1 MMFGFRQKV
10 TAIILLYFL
19 MAFSITLFSQ
29 FQVVSTIMKTVL
41 VVFFVSDT
49 IINSGDNKKVVQY
62 GLSLF
67 ILFVSFFIGQ
77 YYYHDDNF
85 KEGII
90 KNFTHFAR
98 FAFWIIVVVWFSV
111 QKYTL
116 EDLKKVLNVI
126 TIVLVFNSL
135 FIFAG
140 IMFNINLFQ
149 TYQGGWRFGYNGL
162 FSSISTTSYLYV
174 IVIYSEFFLIKKE
187 GKNKLLFFLLASSGV
202 LIGTKTLW
210 LFLMSL
216 LIFNITNTRL
226 SGLSIRY
233 AVLLLLISAVFI
245 WMGFPIIEEQFAVWE
260 NIFNERGLSAAVLS
274 YRNISFQKFFLDD
287 IENKWGLI
295 NFLFGGADFY
305 NRMRTEMMIIDLF
318 HFWGLIGGAFYLYII
333 GRYLKLNFLRKI
345 DHYLF
350 IVIMI
355 LLIGI
360 VSGNL
365 FHNSNNTL
373 FIVLLISFLREYKL
387 RENNIPINT

>member
-1 MMFGFRQKV
+1 
-10 TAIILLYFL
+10 
-19 MAFSITLFSQ
+19 
-29 FQVVSTIMKTVL
+29 
-41 VVFFVSDT
+41 
-49 IINSGDNKKVVQY
+49 
-62 GLSLF
+62 
-67 ILFVSFFIGQ
+67 
-77 YYYHDDNF
+77 
-85 KEGII
+85 
-90 KNFTHFAR
+90 
-98 FAFWIIVVVWFSV
+98 
-111 QKYTL
+111 
-116 EDLKKVLNVI
+116 
-126 TIVLVFNSL
+126 
-135 FIFAG
+135 
-140 IMFNINLFQ
+140 
-149 TYQGGWRFGYNGL
+149 
-162 FSSISTTSYLYV
+162 
-174 IVIYSEFFLIKKE
+174 
-187 GKNKLLFFLLASSGV
+187 
-202 LIGTKTLW
+202 
-210 LFLMSL
+210 MSL